1 MEKRRWIKRKQYQ
14 KWFQKKGRVTQNNQA
29 TIIVPDNQE
38 LDDDTSNDQHFL
50 FQGTNQTGYSENG

>member
-1 MEKRRWIKRKQYQ
+1 MNKTKTIPKVIS
-14 KWFQKKGRVTQNNQA
+14 KKGRVAQNNQA

-50 FQGTNQTGYSENG
+50 FQGTNQTGYSQDG